1 MRRGIVIACLA
12 LAGLLAGCGG
22 KKFDTAKLEQ
32 SIKRAAERDLHFPLR
47 SVKCPSDIKVKKGNV
62 FYCRAISRSG
72 SAARVRV
79 TQRDDQ
85 GHVLI
90 AVPA

>member
-1 MRRGIVIACLA
+1 MRRGIAISCVA
-12 LAGLLAGCGG
+12 LLGLLSGCGG
-22 KKFDTAKLEQ
+22 KKFDNAKLEQ

-47 SVKCPSDIKVKKGNV
+47 SVKCPADVEVKKGNV
-62 FYCRAISRSG
+62 FYCRAVSRGG

>member
-1 MRRGIVIACLA
+1 MQRGIAIACVAVL
-12 LAGLLAGCGG
+12 GVLAGCGG
-22 KKFDTAKLEQ
+22 KKFDTAKLER
-32 SIKRAAERDLHFPLR
+32 SIKQAAERDLHFPLR
-47 SVKCPSDIKVKKGNV
+47 SVKCPADIKVTKGNV
-62 FYCRAISRSG
+62 FYCRAVSKSG